1 MLASRRKLADA
12 STVESEGLGVR
23 APKQPSAAASA
34 EASRSAL
41 LAAGSVPPRAPCG
54 YVGLMNQG
62 ATCYLNSLLQV
73 MYCTNDLRSALY
85 GELFCSSLAFCWD
98 AFLASRS
105 RFALHYVA
113 SASFLPDHCFAI
125 ALRRPDTAATAGFGF
140 DPAVHGEPSRS
151 VARQLQELFADMQV
165 SQPAAFTSLLRL
177 ACEAAQGAVR

>member
-85 GELFCSSLAFCWD
+85 GERLRCGIRTFL
-98 AFLASRS
+98 FLAVRTP
-105 RFALHYVA
+105 RA
-113 SASFLPDHCFAI
+113 SPFW
-125 ALRRPDTAATAGFGF
+125 
-140 DPAVHGEPSRS
+140 
-151 VARQLQELFADMQV
+151 
-165 SQPAAFTSLLRL
+165 
-177 ACEAAQGAVR
+177 